1 MRRVSSRWT
10 FFYKR
15 VFPILWCGIL
25 ILVVAVPLFKAG
37 QSGNYP
43 QVIPFLI
50 VPTIMLLFGLS
61 FMKKFVF
68 DLVDEV
74 WDDGD
79 ALLVRNRG
87 QEERINLAD
96 IKNVS
101 GSPLSSPPRITL
113 SLRRPSVFG
122 DRVTFCGPVRFI
134 PFAANPV
141 IDELIDRIDRA
152 RESSRRR

>member
-1 MRRVSSRWT
+1 MRRISSRWT

-15 VFPILWCGIL
+15 VFPIFWCGIL
-25 ILVVAVPLFKAG
+25 ILVVAVPVFKAG

-43 QVIPFLI
+43 PLVPFLI
-50 VPTIMLLFGLS
+50 APIIMLFVGLS

-68 DLVDEV
+68 DFVDEV

-79 ALLVRNRG
+79 TLLVRNRG
-87 QEERINLAD
+87 QEERIKLAD

-101 GSPLSSPPRITL
+101 SSQLSSPPRITL
-113 SLRRPSVFG
+113 SLRRPSLFG
-122 DRVTFCGPVRFI
+122 DQVTFCGPMRLL
-134 PFAANPV
+134 PFTSNPA
-141 IDELIDRIDRA
+141 IDDLIDRIDRA

>member
-1 MRRVSSRWT
+1 MRRISSRWT

-15 VFPILWCGIL
+15 VFPIFWCGIL
-25 ILVVAVPLFKAG
+25 ILVVAVPVFKAG

-43 QVIPFLI
+43 PLVPFLI
-50 VPTIMLLFGLS
+50 APIIMLFVGLS

-79 ALLVRNRG
+79 TLLVKNRD
-87 QEERINLAD
+87 QEERIKLAD

-101 GSPLSSPPRITL
+101 SSQLSSPPRITL
-113 SLRRPSVFG
+113 SLRRPSLFG
-122 DRVTFCGPVRFI
+122 DQVTFCGPLRLL
-134 PFAANPV
+134 PFASNPV
-141 IDELIDRIDRA
+141 IDDLVDRIDRA

>member
-1 MRRVSSRWT
+1 MRRISSRWT

-15 VFPILWCGIL
+15 VFPVFWCGIL
-25 ILVVAVPLFKAG
+25 ILFVAVQVFKTG
-37 QSGNYP
+37 QSGDYP
-43 QVIPFLI
+43 PLVPFLI
-50 VPTIMLLFGLS
+50 APIIMLVFGFFFLR
-61 FMKKFVF
+61 KFVF

-79 ALLVRNRG
+79 TLLVRNRG

-101 GSPLSSPPRITL
+101 SSQLSSPPRITL
-113 SLRRPSVFG
+113 SLRRPSLFG
-122 DRVTFCGPVRFI
+122 DQVTFCGPLRLL
-134 PFAANPV
+134 PFASNPA
-141 IDELIDRIDRA
+141 IDDLVDRIDRA